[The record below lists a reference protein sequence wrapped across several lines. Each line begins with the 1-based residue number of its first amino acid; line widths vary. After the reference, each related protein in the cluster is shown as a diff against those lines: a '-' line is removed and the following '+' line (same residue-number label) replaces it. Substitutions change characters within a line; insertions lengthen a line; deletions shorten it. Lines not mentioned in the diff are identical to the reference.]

1 MNKLIYIFLLTAA
14 LSGCRHGSAT
24 ESSEESK
31 EAKQL
36 LQGIWIEEETGNISF
51 RVNGD
56 TIYYSDSTSMPSYF
70 RIIGDSM
77 ILGSAV
83 APSLLVYQSEW

>member
-1 MNKLIYIFLLTAA
+1 MNKLIYIFLLAA
-14 LSGCRHGSAT
+14 VMTGCRHGSAT
-24 ESSEESK
+24 ESSGESK

-56 TIYYSDSTSMPSYF
+56 TIYYRDCQ
-70 RIIGDSM
+70 
-77 ILGSAV
+77 AV